1 MVINMV
7 KGNTLGLM
15 EDFSTVNTLMI
26 NVMVLEPINGQ
37 MVESMRVI
45 GKMGDNMDM
54 ELLKNRMKRK
64 KKGIGKKENV

>member
-15 EDFSTVNTLMI
+15 EDFTTVNTLMI